1 MISRDELDTVLE
13 AGGRLLAS
21 DGTGLGSIDQLVLD
35 ASGAPAFVSV
45 RAGFFGIAQRFV
57 PLDGATL
64 EGSTIRIAFDGEL
77 VRSAPQVASDR
88 GGLGER
94 DANALREHYG
104 LPAEI
109 GSGDAEM
116 GSGDV
121 EIGSGDAEMG
131 SGDAGIG
138 SPSED
143 TRRNPPPPPLPRRPH
158 QGPRHPG
165 PPRPHH
171 PRPAPPHDGPP
182 SPPVPPPHPSGPAG

>member
-1 MISRDELDTVLE
+1 MISRDALDTVLE

-21 DGTGLGSIDQLVLD
+21 DGTRLGSIDQLVLD

-109 GSGDAEM
+109 GSSDAEM

-131 SGDAGIG
+131 SG
-138 SPSED
+138 ED

-158 QGPRHPG
+158 PGPRHPG